1 MKENVIALLKL
12 GKIPDSDKMSD
23 ELFGQ
28 YENLLQS
35 KEHLTFEEAES
46 LIQLFSEDSDS
57 DDCWD
62 LNWGLL
68 HLIESVELGD
78 NIEQYRNMI
87 ARCNNSNF
95 REILTQR
102 LDNYIRFQNEPP
114 SDSGISPDFTFTLT
128 PK

>member
-23 ELFGQ
+23 ELFWQ

-35 KEHLTFEEAES
+35 SEERLTFEEAES

-87 ARCNNSNF
+87 AKCNSSDF
-95 REILTQR
+95 REILIQR
-102 LDNYIRFQNEPP
+102 LDNYIKFHSSQ
-114 SDSGISPDFTFTLT
+114 
-128 PK
+128 K

>member
-1 MKENVIALLKL
+1 MKENVLALLKL

-23 ELFGQ
+23 ELFWQ

-35 KEHLTFEEAES
+35 KERLTFEEAES

-102 LDNYIRFQNEPP
+102 LDNYIRFHTIPLNYYRQIAEEM
-114 SDSGISPDFTFTLT
+114 I
-128 PK
+128 

>member
-1 MKENVIALLKL
+1 MKENVLALLKL

-23 ELFGQ
+23 ELFRQ

-35 KEHLTFEEAES
+35 EERLTFEEGES

-87 ARCNNSNF
+87 TKCNNSDF

-102 LDNYIRFQNEPP
+102 LDNYIRFQ
-114 SDSGISPDFTFTLT
+114 SSQ
-128 PK
+128 K